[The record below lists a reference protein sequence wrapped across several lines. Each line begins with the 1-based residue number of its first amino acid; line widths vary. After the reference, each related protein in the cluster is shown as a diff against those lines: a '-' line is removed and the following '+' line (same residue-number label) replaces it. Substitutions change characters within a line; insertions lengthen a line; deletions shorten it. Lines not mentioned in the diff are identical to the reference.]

1 MAVISQEY
9 LKSEIAE
16 ATITL
21 NHNIAELAR
30 AEDMVEQLKE
40 TIASTRGAVNAFEYL
55 IQERLKEPETDEQ
68 PNLTT
73 STGVGEEA

>member
-1 MAVISQEY
+1 MAIVDEGL
-9 LKSEIAE
+9 LKREIAD
-16 ATITL
+16 AKITL
-21 NHNIAELAR
+21 NHNIAELVRVEA
-30 AEDMVEQLKE
+30 MVEQVKE
-40 TIASTRGAVNAFEYL
+40 TITSTRGAVNAFEYL